1 MTEMLTYQLRLLG
14 PIYVG
19 QIHGDKI
26 RTAEEQIGRN
36 PNKAPPRFR
45 SRRTTALLGFLVAE
59 QRPIA
64 RDRLTALFWPD
75 WSTSRGRANL
85 RRDLHN
91 LTQILPDCWES
102 TRRSVSFVP
111 SENVTIDIYQLEEL
125 VASEQWASAAELLG
139 GDFLEGLSL
148 ENNPEFENW
157 LQTERVR
164 WQGVTEVVLRQ
175 LIEGRV
181 RRGQYAEALLHSR
194 KLLQLAPWDE
204 NAHQQVMRL
213 LTWTGQ
219 RGAALRQFESCTQAL
234 REEMDVEPASET
246 ITLHQQIQDGKLDLP
261 PQLPP
266 FLTTERARHEF
277 ERTPFVGREE
287 ELERLDGFIDTA
299 LAGQGKVVFV
309 TGDPGRGKTALLEA
323 LTHRA
328 MEKHPTLMVASGKC
342 NAYSG
347 IGDPYLPFRDVMAML
362 TGELEGRW
370 DAGSITRDHARRL
383 WASFPFVVQT
393 LLDHGPHLLDV
404 LVSSAALLSRS
415 MAAGQEYVPWLPR
428 LREQVKLSATGAADL
443 EQGRLFQQITTVL
456 HTIAQER
463 PLLLILDDM
472 QWADAAS
479 ISLLFHLGRRL
490 SGADHKLLIACA
502 YRPEEVALGRNGQR
516 HPLAKVLSEFKRTLG
531 DIWVHLERATESK
544 DRKFVD
550 ALLDIEPNRI
560 EESFRTSLFE
570 RTGGHPL
577 FTVEMLR
584 AMQERGDLFRDDDGA
599 WIAGPTLDWHVL
611 PARVEAVI
619 AERIDRLDPELR
631 DILTVASVE
640 GELFTAQVV
649 VEVQEFSERTTL
661 HRLSHYLERQHR
673 LVREREEV
681 YTGQRR
687 LSRYQFS
694 HVLFQDYLYEHLSR
708 GERRLLHGDV
718 AAVLEKL
725 FEGKLDEMAVQLAHH
740 YHRAGEYSYAFH
752 YYGLAGE
759 RAARL
764 YENWEAIKHFT
775 LAIQLA
781 ESVSPDPMSLAK
793 LYRGRGLAYGTVGEF
808 ECALADYKLALQ
820 FVGVMGE
827 EEFAWRTYLD
837 LGRLWAA
844 RDHDQAKDYFETALD
859 LARQQK
865 KPILLATSLNWMG
878 NWYTNNEDLKRAVAY
893 HDQALTIFEELGDS
907 QNLANTLDLLGI
919 ANLLA
924 GDLNISAGYYDRA
937 ILLSQELNDRPRLA
951 SSLMGRATTVSALAW
966 LTLVPATES
975 RNPMADIREAL
986 QIAFELGLA
995 SENSWGHYSLG
1006 LLKTVQGEF
1015 DPALKHLE
1023 TCLHH
1028 AADIDHRE
1036 WTLIGHFALG
1046 FLYSELFAVEQALSH
1061 LKTGL
1066 DLIGEF
1072 HSPLW
1077 DHFLSGALAGAY
1089 LLLDDHKKAQTY
1101 LENAISPQTSMDTA
1115 AKRFCWARR
1124 AELALAQG
1132 DPTFALDITERLI
1145 TSAPGMLPGRVIT
1158 YLWKLKADT
1167 LVAKGCTEEALALLH
1182 EAVDNAEAFGEQF
1195 LLWRLHA
1202 SLAKIYCTMGQTE
1215 DAGKEFLTA
1224 QSLIDGLAATIA
1236 DEMLKENFLQGA
1248 YLILGANPTD
1258 LSEMYLSA

>member
-1 MTEMLTYQLRLLG
+1 MSEMLTYQLRLLG
-14 PIYVG
+14 PIQVG
-19 QIHGDKI
+19 RFREDQS
-26 RTAEEQIGRN
+26 RTAEEQIGGN
-36 PNKAPPRFR
+36 PNEVPPRFR
-45 SRRTTALLGFLVAE
+45 SRRTMAMLGYLVIE

-75 WSTSRGRANL
+75 WSPSRARANL

-91 LTQILPDCWES
+91 LTQILPGCWELN
-102 TRRSVSFVP
+102 RRSVSFVH
-111 SENVTIDIYQLEEL
+111 SENVTIDIYQLEQL
-125 VASEQWASAAELLG
+125 VASEQWPAAAELLG
-139 GDFLEGLSL
+139 GDFLEGLFL

-157 LQTERVR
+157 LLAERAR

-175 LIEGRV
+175 VIEGYM
-181 RRGQYAEALLHSR
+181 RRGQYADALLHSR

-204 NAHQQVMRL
+204 DAHQQIMRL

-219 RGAALRQFESCTQAL
+219 RSAALRQFENCKQAL
-234 REEMDVEPASET
+234 KEELDVEPAPKT
-246 ITLHQQIQDGKLDLP
+246 VALHQKIQDGKLDLP
-261 PQLPP
+261 PQTPP
-266 FLTTERARHEF
+266 FLTEERARHRS
-277 ERTPFVGREE
+277 ERAPFVGRED

-299 LAGQGKVVFV
+299 LAGQGNVVFV
-309 TGDPGRGKTALLEA
+309 SGGPGRGKTALLETFA
-323 LTHRA
+323 DRA
-328 MEKHPTLMVASGKC
+328 MKKYPTLLVASGKC

-347 IGDPYLPFRDVMAML
+347 IGDLYLPFRDVMAML

-383 WASFPFVVQT
+383 WVSFPIVVQI
-393 LLDHGPHLLDV
+393 LLDFGPHLLDV
-404 LVSSAALLSRS
+404 LVSGAALLSRS
-415 MAAGQEYVPWLPR
+415 MCAGQEYAPWLPR
-428 LREQVKLSATGAADL
+428 LREQVKLAATGTVDL
-443 EQGRLFQQITTVL
+443 EQGQLFQQITTVL

-490 SGADHKLLIACA
+490 AGTNSKLLIACA
-502 YRPEEVALGRNGQR
+502 YRPEEVVLGRNGQR

-531 DIWVHLERATESK
+531 DIWVHLDRASESK

-560 EESFRTSLFE
+560 EESFRTALFE

-584 AMQERGDLFRDDDGA
+584 AMQERGDLFRDEDGA
-599 WIAGPTLDWHVL
+599 WIADPTLDWHVL

-631 DILTVASVE
+631 DILTIASVE

-649 VEVQEFSERTTL
+649 VEVQKVSERTTL
-661 HRLSHYLERQHR
+661 QRLSHYLERQHR

-681 YTGQRR
+681 YTGNRR
-687 LSRYQFS
+687 LSRYQFG
-694 HVLFQDYLYEHLSR
+694 HVLFQDYLYEHLSQ

-718 AAVLEKL
+718 AAALEKL
-725 FEGKLDEMAVQLAHH
+725 YEGKLDEMAVQLAHH
-740 YHRAGEYSYAFH
+740 YHRASEYSYAFH

-764 YENWEAIKHFT
+764 YENRDAIKHFT
-775 LAIQLA
+775 LAIQFA
-781 ESVSPDPMSLAK
+781 ESVSPDPMSLAQ

-808 ECALADYKLALQ
+808 EWALADYKLALQ
-820 FVGVMGE
+820 LAGVTGE
-827 EEFAWRTYLD
+827 QDFAWRTYLD

-859 LARQQK
+859 LARQQN

-878 NWYTNNEDLKRAVAY
+878 NWHTNNEDPKRAVAY
-893 HDQALTIFEELGDS
+893 HHQALTIFEELGDS

-924 GDLNISAGYYDRA
+924 GDLNISAEYYDRA
-937 ILLSQELNDRPRLA
+937 IELSQELNDRPRLA
-951 SSLMGRATTVSALAW
+951 SSIMGSATTVSALAW
-966 LTLVPATES
+966 LTLVPAPVA
-975 RNPMADIREAL
+975 RDPVADVQEAL
-986 QIAFELGLA
+986 QIACELSLA

-1006 LLKTVQGEF
+1006 VLKTVQGEF
-1015 DPALKHLE
+1015 DPALKHLQ
-1023 TCLHH
+1023 TCLRYS
-1028 AADIDHRE
+1028 ADIDHRE
-1036 WTLIGHFALG
+1036 WTVTGHYALG

-1061 LKTGL
+1061 LETGL
-1066 DLIGEF
+1066 DLAGEF

-1077 DHFLSGALAGAY
+1077 SHFLSGALAGAY
-1089 LLLDDHKKAQTY
+1089 LLLDDHKQARAY
-1101 LENAISPQTSMDTA
+1101 LENAISPHSSMDTA
-1115 AKRFCWARR
+1115 AKRFCWARQ
-1124 AELALAQG
+1124 AELSLAQG
-1132 DPTFALDITERLI
+1132 DPSSSLDITERLI
-1145 TSAPGMLPGRVIT
+1145 ISAPGMSSGRVIT
-1158 YLWKLKADT
+1158 FLWKLKADA
-1167 LVAKGCTEEALALLH
+1167 LAAKGRTGEALVLMH
-1182 EAVDNAEAFGEQF
+1182 EAINNANEFGERF

-1202 SLAKIYCTMGQTE
+1202 GLAQLYCTIGQTE
-1215 DAGKEFLTA
+1215 NARKECLTV
-1224 QSLIDGLAATIA
+1224 QSLVDGLAATIA
-1236 DEMLKENFLQGA
+1236 DETLKNNFLQGA
-1248 YLILGANPTD
+1248 YGILGTSSTN
-1258 LSEMYLSA
+1258 LSER